1 MKNKKSSSEPPNLQ
15 NQSGPLPESP
25 APASAATQVSTQAL
39 TEAPTQASV
48 SAQPPTPTST
58 KAPTPENANPK
69 EPPSP
74 CPGAIVVVERK
85 QQRQVVMSIGP
96 KNAPSFGPYDEFCP
110 VCSKIVQTHVEY
122 KMGASSTSGSS
133 KITSKLEKS
142 KIIKIDRRSRI
153 NGVKVAKYSKSYV
166 EYCPDCED
174 KFIS

>member
-1 MKNKKSSSEPPNLQ
+1 MENKKSSSEPPNLQ

-122 KMGASSTSGSS
+122 KMGACA
-133 KITSKLEKS
+133 ILCLIFCLFFFWL
-142 KIIKIDRRSRI
+142 IIPIIFLCCCFCIRD
-153 NGVKVAKYSKSYV
+153 SYH
-166 EYCPDCED
+166 YCPKCRTLLSV
-174 KFIS
+174 KKQC